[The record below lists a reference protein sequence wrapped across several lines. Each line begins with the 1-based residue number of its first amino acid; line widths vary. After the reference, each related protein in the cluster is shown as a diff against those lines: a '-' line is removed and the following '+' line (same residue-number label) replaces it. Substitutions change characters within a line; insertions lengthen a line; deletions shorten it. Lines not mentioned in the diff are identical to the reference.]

1 MVHSDGK
8 ALNLKQK
15 QIANRIIF
23 EPFAPARDR
32 LTRKRCFRTCGSGKC
47 PIELSFYGKVAGLS
61 AISGKSRSLLQR
73 DTIQK
78 ARDVALDDVARLA
91 TLAALSAR

>member
-15 QIANRIIF
+15 QIANRLIL
-23 EPFAPARDR
+23 ELFAPARAR
-32 LTRKRCFRTCGSGKC
+32 LTRKAASGRADRVNE
-47 PIELSFYGKVAGLS
+47 PDRIELLWKGCGAFRDFRQ
-61 AISGKSRSLLQR
+61 IRSLLQR

-91 TLAALSAR
+91 TLAALSGR